1 MNNTEESN
9 LSIGGNVWKIIQ
21 TDERQTEI
29 LCRQLGISVHLAKL
43 LLLRGL
49 NTENS
54 SLFLNPKI
62 ATLMPNPSILKDMD
76 KAAERIANAIIN
88 HQKIAIIGDYDVDGA
103 TSTSVIRLFLTYC
116 GIETAVH
123 IPEREEGYGPSALAF
138 QEFTNFGANLV
149 ITVDCGTSAF
159 EILDTAA
166 EKFDIIVLDHH
177 EAETRL
183 PKVYAVV
190 NPKRLDQSNERPD
203 LGYMAAVGVVFMTIV
218 AVNRIL
224 RQRGF
229 YTNTLPEPN
238 LMNWLD
244 LVALGSVCDVVPLLG
259 LNRAFVTQGLKIMAN
274 RQNLGLKTL
283 IDKAN
288 INEKPDAYHLGF
300 VLGPRINACGRVG
313 KAYIGSRLLCSTNPL
328 EAEHLAEEMNNYNQE
343 RKDIECF
350 VLQQSI
356 EQLEGTPQS
365 YPIAFVASKGWH
377 QGVIGIVA
385 GKLKERY
392 NLPAFVMSIEADE
405 VKGSARSIDGVDL
418 GALIIAAKEKGIIT
432 KGGGHTMAAG
442 FSLTEEQIPEFQK
455 FAGEYVTQSLN
466 NTTPHPIINIDM
478 SVALPAA
485 NSNLC
490 SEIEQLKPFGT
501 GNPEP
506 TLLIRNVYFKR
517 ACIIG
522 AGHIKCELTSFTKE
536 RLPAIAFKIADTE
549 MGKEILSSRQDCY
562 DVVGNLRF
570 NRWNNT
576 TSLQFIITDIKR
588 SNEKETYQEIA

>member
-1 MNNTEESN
+1 MNKQENPN
-9 LSIGGNVWKIIQ
+9 LSIGGNVWHIAQ
-21 TDERQTEI
+21 TDERQTEM

-49 NTENS
+49 NADNIP
-54 SLFLNPKI
+54 LFLNPKI
-62 ATLMPNPSILKDMD
+62 AALMPDPLILKDMD
-76 KAAERIANAIIN
+76 KAAERIAAAIIN

-103 TSTSVIRLFLTYC
+103 TSTSVMRLFLTYC

-123 IPEREEGYGPSALAF
+123 IPEREEGYGPSKLAF
-138 QEFTNFGANLV
+138 QEFTDFGADLV

-159 EILDTAA
+159 EILDEAA
-166 EKFDIIVLDHH
+166 KNFDIIVLDHH
-177 EAETRL
+177 EAETKL

-203 LGYMAAVGVVFMTIV
+203 LSYMAAVGVVFMTVV
-218 AVNRIL
+218 AVNRLL
-224 RQRGF
+224 RQKGF
-229 YTNTLPEPN
+229 YTAQHPEPN

-259 LNRAFVTQGLKIMAN
+259 LNRAFVTQGLKVMSN

-313 KAYIGSRLLCSTNPL
+313 KAYISSRLLCSQNPL
-328 EAEHLAEEMNNYNQE
+328 EAEHLAEEMNTYNQE

-350 VLQQSI
+350 VLEQSI
-356 EQLEGTPQS
+356 EQLEGTPQA
-365 YPIAFVASKGWH
+365 YPMAFVASKGWH

-392 NLPAFVMSIEADE
+392 NLPAFVMSIEEDE
-405 VKGSARSIDGVDL
+405 VKGSARSIEGVDL
-418 GALIIAAKEKGIIT
+418 GALIIAAKEKGVIT

-442 FSLTEEQIPEFQK
+442 FSLTEEQIPAFKE
-455 FAGEYVTQSLN
+455 FAGEYVTKSLN
-466 NTTPHPIINIDM
+466 NTTPHPIINIDL
-478 SVALPAA
+478 SIALPAA
-485 NSNLC
+485 GFDLC
-490 SEIEQLKPFGT
+490 KELEQLKPFGT

-522 AGHIKCELTSFTKE
+522 AGHVKCELTTLTKE
-536 RLPAIAFKIADTE
+536 HLPAIAFKIADTE
-549 MGKEILSSRQDCY
+549 IGKEILSSRQDCY

-570 NRWNNT
+570 NRWNNST
-576 TSLQFIITDIKR
+576 TLQFMITDIKR